1 LRTLAPLADR
11 DLETICAKCLE
22 SEPRA
27 RYQTAGDLAE
37 DLERWLE
44 GRPIIA
50 RPLSPPTRVWR
61 WSKRNPKLAGSLAAC
76 LLAGAAAAVWQVQSR
91 HLAATVREDQLA
103 AHSIAVLPFLNL
115 DEIGPD
121 LKASSEVAN
130 ILSR

>member
-50 RPLSPPTRVWR
+50 RPLSPPSRVWR

-76 LLAGAAAAVWQVQSR
+76 LILSGTG
-91 HLAATVREDQLA
+91 L
-103 AHSIAVLPFLNL
+103 IAMV
-115 DEIGPD
+115 
-121 LKASSEVAN
+121 ASSR
-130 ILSR
+130 LSSIVQNAELARRS